1 MERYVGEK
9 VMGILGEETNYVCT
23 LIILVLWYCG
33 HVVLLAK
40 KQIMLAVDNCPPR
53 SSCQMDRECEI
64 RNKLPKTA

>member
-40 KQIMLAVDNCPPR
+40 KQIMLAVDNCPQDQAVR
-53 SSCQMDRECEI
+53 WTESV
-64 RNKLPKTA
+64 KY